1 GSRCGGCG
9 EPIAGRCVT
18 AMAQRFHPEH
28 FVCAFCLRPLA
39 KGTFQEQE
47 GKPYCHPTASPATA
61 ASSAEPHTWGAAP

>member
-1 GSRCGGCG
+1 AGGQPYC
-9 EPIAGRCVT
+9 ERHFHPIAGRCVT

-47 GKPYCHPTASPATA
+47 GKPYCQPCSGIIGV
-61 ASSAEPHTWGAAP
+61 PHGYGAAP